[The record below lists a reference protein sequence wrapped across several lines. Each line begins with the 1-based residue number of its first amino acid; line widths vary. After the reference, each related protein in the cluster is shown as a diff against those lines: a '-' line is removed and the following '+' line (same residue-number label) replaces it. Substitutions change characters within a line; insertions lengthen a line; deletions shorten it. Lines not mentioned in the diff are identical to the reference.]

1 MTKLINMDNV
11 DKKNVFFTRVEVK
24 QLLETYTER
33 IIEEVELDTDSAY
46 NVIVNKESITKQL
59 PEFLKE
65 IGL

>member
-1 MTKLINMDNV
+1 MDNE
-11 DKKNVFFTRVEVK
+11 DKKNVFFTSVEVK